1 MWRSRDRSSAGG
13 ETMAVYWVRLDS
25 SSEVRWRV
33 SSRSAVPSKNLA
45 MVSSWARASSPTP
58 ERAST

>member
-1 MWRSRDRSSAGG
+1 
-13 ETMAVYWVRLDS
+13 MAVYWVRLDS

-45 MVSSWARASSPTP
+45 MVSSWARASAPTP